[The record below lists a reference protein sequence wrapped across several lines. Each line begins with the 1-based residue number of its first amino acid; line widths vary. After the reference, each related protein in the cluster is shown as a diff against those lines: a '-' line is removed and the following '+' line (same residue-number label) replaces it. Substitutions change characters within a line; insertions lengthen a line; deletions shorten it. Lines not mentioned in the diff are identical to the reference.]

1 MCALFLNRITHV
13 TSRRAHVPGR
23 ATGRAK
29 RQGKTARGK
38 RQGKTARGKRQGKT
52 ARKIPTQANT
62 TTTQHHTQ
70 QQSGISKALPQFWW
84 CARDK
89 PRDVPPDAPRDA
101 PRGAPRDAPR
111 GASPILPRHEWR
123 ENCQDL
129 DVT

>member
-70 QQSGISKALPQFWW
+70 QQSGADQKCKTTNGAEGTVECKMAPKAPGNE
-84 CARDK
+84 K
-89 PRDVPPDAPRDA
+89 T
-101 PRGAPRDAPR
+101 GAE
-111 GASPILPRHEWR
+111 GAGGF
-123 ENCQDL
+123 
-129 DVT
+129 